1 MADTTTRQIGHPTM
15 TLADLAPKKSAAF
28 SPNLH
33 KYLKER
39 GHFFKDGGLLDGVYE
54 VLPDTKAAEQFGAGT
69 LLLGYPDVG
78 FFTGARLMAV
88 LCNGREAAR
97 YAYPC
102 GSGLKFLEGF
112 WDSYLKVGRCAIDP
126 DHQMHFMADRFSVHS
141 DGDGR
146 DCLWCGHQQR
156 KVVTPRVVHDTTWVS
171 V

>member
-1 MADTTTRQIGHPTM
+1 MIDTTIRQIGHATM
-15 TLADLAPKKSAAF
+15 LVHDLEPKKSAAF

-33 KYLKER
+33 KYLKEK

-54 VLPDTKAAEQFGAGT
+54 VQSGTKAAEQFGAGT
-69 LLLGYPDVG
+69 LLLGYPDDG
-78 FFTGARLMAV
+78 FFTGSRLMAV
-88 LCNGREAAR
+88 LCNGRQADR

-146 DCLWCGHQQR
+146 DCLWCGHRQR
-156 KVVTPRVVHDTTWVS
+156 KVVTPRVVHDTT
-171 V
+171 